1 MPNENEQAVETIVKT
16 PVTIPDFPSKLEEE
30 PILWNLLSTHRG
42 NGSKG
47 LQKAM
52 DKIWYLAPE
61 HSVKKFDFQGDL
73 WIDNRQDKSKTLFC
87 AHVDTVEAR
96 GKEGTFKIEITEKGI
111 VRSVGRKEI
120 MGVDDGAGV
129 AMLVS
134 LLQANVPGMYL
145 FTHGEECGGNPMRG
159 SILDPL
165 AREPYDRCIAFDRRG
180 DKDIVADQALG
191 VLASEAFVTELAIRL
206 NMGHKWAIGSYTDSS
221 EFKGKIKEIVNVSI
235 GYDANHSAYET
246 LDYAYFKALRAKV
259 LALDWETLPCI
270 GPDPTKTRWNG
281 NGQTTY
287 YTNGRKHKSNGYW
300 GARGG
305 VDDIYDENGHS
316 LWGDDDYRDYNSS
329 VNGNNNHKGAETKA
343 LIPLGEITGIP
354 GVTKVGEL
362 ACTPKDE
369 ITAEIDPADT
379 GLEEKE
385 MWALEADIL
394 TEDMG
399 FNPDVDIKVRDMLAD
414 ALKEMFRLGKH
425 AGRKEAFRYMRA
437 QTKITR

>member
-1 MPNENEQAVETIVKT
+1 MPNENEQAVETIVKA

-180 DKDIVADQALG
+180 DEDIVADQASG
-191 VLASEAFVTELAIRL
+191 ILASEAFVTELAIRL

-235 GYDANHSAYET
+235 GYDANHSAYKPWIMPISRHSEPRCWFWT
-246 LDYAYFKALRAKV
+246 GKPC
-259 LALDWETLPCI
+259 LASGRIQPKPGGMGMGRPPITPM
-270 GPDPTKTRWNG
+270 GG
-281 NGQTTY
+281 N
-287 YTNGRKHKSNGYW
+287 
-300 GARGG
+300 
-305 VDDIYDENGHS
+305 
-316 LWGDDDYRDYNSS
+316 
-329 VNGNNNHKGAETKA
+329 
-343 LIPLGEITGIP
+343 
-354 GVTKVGEL
+354 TKVMVIGVLGVEL
-362 ACTPKDE
+362 MTSMMRMVIPSGGMM
-369 ITAEIDPADT
+369 ITA
-379 GLEEKE
+379 
-385 MWALEADIL
+385 
-394 TEDMG
+394 
-399 FNPDVDIKVRDMLAD
+399 
-414 ALKEMFRLGKH
+414 
-425 AGRKEAFRYMRA
+425 
-437 QTKITR
+437 ITIAP